1 MRYAIEEIE
10 DLSGDA
16 CHIYSLRE
24 EGSENSLFDDFIVKN
39 SELYEDEVVDIYNRL
54 RFIGSEGGARAGYF
68 KLHEG
73 KPGDGIVA
81 LYDRP
86 DSRLRLYCIRYG
98 SVTLIVGGGG
108 AKPKSVRA
116 WQEVPELARS
126 VKTLMMISDKV
137 YEAIK
142 EKNIRFTEDGKLI
155 GELTIADDEDYGQED

>member
-1 MRYAIEEIE
+1 MRYVIEEIE
-10 DLSGDA
+10 DLSGEA

-24 EGSENSLFDDFIVKN
+24 AGSENSLFDDFIVRN

-54 RFIGSEGGARAGYF
+54 KYMGNEGGARENYF
-68 KLHEG
+68 KLNEG

-98 SVTLIVGGGG
+98 AITLIVGDGG

-116 WQEVPELARS
+116 WQEVPELDRI
-126 VKTLMMISDKV
+126 VKHLMLISDKIS
-137 YEAIK
+137 EAIK
-142 EKNIRFTEDGKLI
+142 EKDIRLTLDGKLI
-155 GELTIADDEDYGQED
+155 GELTIDDDEDYEQEY

>member
-1 MRYAIEEIE
+1 MRATYILLEKKA
-10 DLSGDA
+10 A
-16 CHIYSLRE
+16 RE
-24 EGSENSLFDDFIVKN
+24 
-39 SELYEDEVVDIYNRL
+39 
-54 RFIGSEGGARAGYF
+54 GYF

-126 VKTLMMISDKV
+126 VKKT
-137 YEAIK
+137 Y
-142 EKNIRFTEDGKLI
+142 
-155 GELTIADDEDYGQED
+155 DDF